1 MALRRTHVFVR
12 ETGESPYA
20 VRMEVGAH
28 VLTGDEPLDAG
39 GWDLGPA
46 PFDLMTAALAECT
59 AMTVRW
65 YALRHD
71 WPLDHVEVTVD
82 HVKKLL
88 AGASEPVDV
97 FDKTLI
103 LRGSRLSEDQ
113 RKRLLEIATK
123 CPIQRVLEGSPTIMT
138 KSGTPLDEAFDN

>member
-1 MALRRTHVFVR
+1 MALRRTRVFVK

-20 VRMEVGAH
+20 VRIEMGAH
-28 VLTGDEPLDAG
+28 LLTGDEPVDAG

-65 YALRHD
+65 YALQHD

-82 HVKKLL
+82 HARKLL

-97 FDKTLI
+97 FDKTVI
-103 LRGSRLSEDQ
+103 LRGSRLSEGQ
-113 RKRLLEIATK
+113 RARLLDIATK
-123 CPIQRVLEGSPTIMT
+123 CPIQRVLEGAPTIVT
-138 KSGTPLDEAFDN
+138 KAGTPLDEAFDS